1 MKDKLW
7 QFCLIAVVMAV
18 LLAPAW
24 VGADVFMRE
33 KTHTDG
39 VTIMGQS
46 QPPQDKT
53 STVWLT
59 KDKMRTDHGDASTI
73 AMVVD
78 GKLVIYQINH
88 VKKSYT
94 EMVVG
99 SDGTQQAIPG
109 MPGEMKVK
117 VTPTSETR
125 KISNWN
131 CRKYLQEMD
140 MGMMPINS
148 EIWASEDI
156 KMPYADFYEK
166 LSTTAVA
173 GQPGM
178 GMTSQAMTEEMKK
191 IKGVPVLTIT
201 SMTMMKNVNMKTSR
215 ELLEIKEGTA
225 PAGTFDLPS
234 GYTKQASIQDFS
246 GRKIP
251 GKQKPQQ

>member
-125 KISNWN
+125 KIGNWN

-140 MGMMPINS
+140 MGMMPMTS
-148 EIWASEDI
+148 EVWASEEV
-156 KMPYADFYEK
+156 KMPYTDFYEK
-166 LSTTAVA
+166 LSLAMIP

-178 GMTSQAMTEEMKK
+178 GMASKAMMEEMKK
-191 IKGVPVLTIT
+191 VRGVPVLTVT
-201 SMTMMKNVNMKTSR
+201 NMTMMKNVTIKSSR
-215 ELLEIKEGTA
+215 ELLEIREGTA
-225 PAGTFDLPS
+225 PAGTFEIPA
-234 GYTKQASIQDFS
+234 GYAKRASMTDFS
-246 GRKIP
+246 GRKLP
-251 GKQKPQQ
+251 KKPQPTP